1 MWWYLSG
8 VLVVL
13 VIWILLNYIVY
24 KRNHKLKI
32 TSSEIVYY
40 GFTMI
45 CSWVG
50 IGVNII
56 GYIVWWALQNKTVFN
71 FEKKEKK
78 ERNETN

>member
-8 VLVVL
+8 VITVL

-24 KRNHKLKI
+24 RRDHELEI
-32 TSSEIVYY
+32 TSSEIVY
-40 GFTMI
+40 GVFTML

-56 GYIVWWALQNKTVFN
+56 GYIIWWALQNKTIFN
-71 FEKKEKK
+71 LEKKEKRK
-78 ERNETN
+78 RNETN

>member
-1 MWWYLSG
+1 MIWWYLSG

-13 VIWILLNYIVY
+13 VIWILLNYIEY
-24 KRNHKLKI
+24 RKKDKLEI
-32 TSSEIVYY
+32 TSSEIVY
-40 GFTMI
+40 GCFSMI

-71 FEKKEKK
+71 FEKKEKEK
-78 ERNETN
+78 EKK